1 MRYGLRHTTRG
12 LITGF
17 CVGWR
22 TSMRVLD
29 AALKVIRWLLI
40 WICIPT
46 LIVIVFLS
54 AAWVE
59 HYEKKSACLE
69 KRITALEMRIDWM
82 ELDRF
87 IEARLDG
94 IEIRNLADKILDVC
108 VTDTPRPL
116 KKQKGRKQ

>member
-1 MRYGLRHTTRG
+1 
-12 LITGF
+12 
-17 CVGWR
+17 
-22 TSMRVLD
+22 MRVLD
-29 AALKVIRWLLI
+29 AALRVIRWLLI

-59 HYEKKSACLE
+59 HHEKKSREQE
-69 KRITALEMRIDWM
+69 KRLSEIELKLNDLEWKVFRMADDVEKYDNRIKAAKK
-82 ELDRF
+82 EVTV
-87 IEARLDG
+87 
-94 IEIRNLADKILDVC
+94 LADTILDVC